1 MRRIGRDTTGRSEA
15 SFARAA
21 RLFPPP
27 VMCLARALP
36 VPLTSVEETAAMAA
50 AEAAVEPAELWAR
63 AFAAV
68 EADLRAL
75 VQAAR
80 AVGLDDEDV
89 EEAEDAIRAPVGD
102 TELSRLRGLQ
112 FRESSAQELAG
123 LLRAAGHRSAL
134 IAEWAEDM
142 EVNRRVRPRLA

>member
-1 MRRIGRDTTGRSEA
+1 
-15 SFARAA
+15 
-21 RLFPPP
+21 
-27 VMCLARALP
+27 MCLARALP
-36 VPLTSVEETAAMAA
+36 VPLTSVGEAMAA
-50 AEAAVEPAELWAR
+50 EEVDLAELWAQ

-89 EEAEDAIRAPVGD
+89 EEAEDAIRAHVGD

-112 FRESSAQELAG
+112 FCESSAQELAG
-123 LLRAAGHRSAL
+123 LLRAAGHKSAL
-134 IAEWAEDM
+134 IAEWAEADD
-142 EVNRRVRPRLA
+142 EERRVRPRLA